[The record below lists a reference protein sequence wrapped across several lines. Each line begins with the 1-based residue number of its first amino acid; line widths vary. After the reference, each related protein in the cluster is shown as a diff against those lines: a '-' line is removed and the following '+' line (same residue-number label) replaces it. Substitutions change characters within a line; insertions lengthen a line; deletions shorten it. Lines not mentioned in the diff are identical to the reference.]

1 MRLSLTPSTDPADYS
16 FVHRIRPRFAETD
29 AMGIIHHSAYV
40 PYLEEARAS
49 LLRHAG
55 YPYDEVRSSGIDFA
69 VLELFVRYRR
79 PLYFDDAVDIY
90 VAADEL
96 TRTTFQVGYLLQVAG
111 ADPCHGGDR
120 PRRRRCRRAP
130 GADAVVAGR
139 GDGRRPVRR
148 LIGAPVG
155 VGARLPAGYAGSGA
169 PGSLVGTGR
178 SPVAAPCGGAR

>member
-1 MRLSLTPSTDPADYS
+1 VRLSLTPSTDPADYS

-90 VAADEL
+90 VAVDEL
-96 TRTTFQVGYLLQVAG
+96 TRTTFQVGYLLQVAEQTRATAVTVHAAVD
-111 ADPCHGGDR
+111 ADG
-120 PRRRRCRRAP
+120 
-130 GADAVVAGR
+130 
-139 GDGRRPVRR
+139 RPVRMPSW
-148 LIGAPVG
+148 LAAVMEGDQ
-155 VGARLPAGYAGSGA
+155 SG
-169 PGSLVGTGR
+169 G
-178 SPVAAPCGGAR
+178 